1 MFVKVFQVE
10 KQKVDENNLIS
21 FSSPPINVLSE
32 EIFFFQV
39 SLFLVIKVDNGKVT
53 FFRQECISIILR

>member
-1 MFVKVFQVE
+1 VFVKVFQVE
-10 KQKVDENNLIS
+10 KQKVDENNFIS

-32 EIFFFQV
+32 EKIFFQV

-53 FFRQECISIILR
+53 FFSTRMH